1 MPVSSI
7 LEVRTNQIQGLRGI
21 AALFVV
27 SSHLVL
33 CYARALVNACC
44 APDSDSP
51 YLFQRPIL
59 RLPANGHTWVAIF
72 FLLLG
77 FVNALKPVRL
87 ARSGQPDIASSN
99 LARGAFGR
107 ICRLILPAS
116 LVTTISWGICQFK
129 LYETARFSDAF
140 WLNTTSPAPS
150 PNTFAA
156 LVDLKNALRNTWM
169 FGRDS
174 RYDQPQWALLHLL
187 QASMMC
193 ITVLLLTIN
202 MTPRWRTV
210 SLMIIIYWSLDWSH
224 QLRDRKSLSPLLY
237 QN

>member
-1 MPVSSI
+1 MPVYSI
-7 LEVRTNQIQGLRGI
+7 LEVRTKQIQGLRGI

-87 ARSGQPDIASSN
+87 ARSGQPDLASSN

-140 WLNTTSPAPS
+140 WLIPPV
-150 PNTFAA
+150 PHP
-156 LVDLKNALRNTWM
+156 VPM
-169 FGRDS
+169 
-174 RYDQPQWALLHLL
+174 LL
-187 QASMMC
+187 QHWQTSRMPYEILGC
-193 ITVLLLTIN
+193 LDETVAMI
-202 MTPRWRTV
+202 
-210 SLMIIIYWSLDWSH
+210 SLNGRSFICCK
-224 QLRDRKSLSPLLY
+224 QA
-237 QN
+237 